1 MDSTEMDVE
10 FETPSKCL
18 ILLCLIWKFFKCIF
32 SHVTLVSLV
41 VAYCVLGAWAF
52 ERLESGHEKD
62 VKRSIKN
69 IRGNVTEKLWIM
81 TQSAEILIRK
91 NWTDDVVEKLRAFE
105 TDLLKKM
112 KKDGWDGSEEEDN
125 IQWTFAGAL
134 FYSIIVITTIGYGH
148 ISPKTP
154 NGKVVTIF
162 YAILGIPLMLLCL
175 SNIGDVM
182 ASSFRFLYWK
192 ICCYICTRPPKPR
205 RVRSSYLARGYSVR
219 QGSGR
224 AGSRPASLRRS
235 VRASHKST
243 DSALGNSGS
252 MPRSTHSETV
262 VATGEAHRFNPPRRY
277 DVDGN
282 FNDFT
287 KRSTL
292 ASSSGLPRQHH
303 LQSISPT
310 KHTYELPSTSTTPR
324 IITTNSRLSRSGTA
338 TSHNVP
344 GATQSLDRRLLFAPN
359 YVDDRTP
366 VFFNKYAIDDPLPA
380 VPRHHHN
387 YTDPENQNSLYDD
400 VNPSRPSIVTK
411 NRLKP
416 DNLAFSTLPRVERS
430 VITPRRCCSVDPSV
444 VASEPSPYLEV
455 SRPRRAVPTTGS
467 SIRRPRSNLSTIS
480 RTARREAPSP
490 RIMSPMGFAVH
501 RQTYADDIE
510 YDEYYMPVEDQ
521 TTKPVPIWLCVFL
534 VVSYILGGAVLFNEW
549 ESWIFLDSAYFCF
562 ITLTTIGFGDF
573 VPAHRLHAHQGIAL
587 CSLYLLFGI
596 ALLAMSFNLVQ
607 EEVIT
612 NVKSVAKR
620 LGIIKEDEDDEDD
633 AIDDDFDV
641 VNDDYDDGNAS
652 EYVDYHPSNHRGYSY
667 SHHDLEMS

>member
-1 MDSTEMDVE
+1 MDPTDMDAE

-41 VAYCVLGAWAF
+41 VAYCVLGAYAF
-52 ERLESGHEKD
+52 ERLESGYEKD
-62 VKRSIKN
+62 VKRSIKD

-112 KKDGWDGSEEEDN
+112 KKDGWDGSEEEDE

-192 ICCYICTRPPKPR
+192 ICCYVCTRPPKPR
-205 RVRSSYLARGYSVR
+205 RVRNSHLARGYSLR

-224 AGSRPASLRRS
+224 PGSRPASLRRS
-235 VRASHKST
+235 VRASHRST
-243 DSALGNSGS
+243 DSVLGHSGS
-252 MPRSTHSETV
+252 MARSTHSE
-262 VATGEAHRFNPPRRY
+262 ALAAGESHRFNPPRRY

-292 ASSSGLPRQHH
+292 PGSASPRH
-303 LQSISPT
+303 LQSISPMR
-310 KHTYELPSTSTTPR
+310 HAYDVPGTSTAPR
-324 IITTNSRLSRSGTA
+324 ILSSNSRRARSGTA
-338 TSHNVP
+338 TSHTP
-344 GATQSLDRRLLFAPN
+344 GTTQSLDRRLLFAPN
-359 YVDDRTP
+359 DIDDRTP
-366 VFFNKYAIDDPLPA
+366 VLFNKYALDEPSCL
-380 VPRHHHN
+380 PRHHPE
-387 YTDPENQNSLYDD
+387 TDNQNTGLYDD
-400 VNPSRPSIVTK
+400 VHPSRPSIATK
-411 NRLKP
+411 SRLKP
-416 DNLAFSTLPRVERS
+416 DNVVSSTLPRVERS
-430 VITPRRCCSVDPSV
+430 VITPRRCYSVDPSA

-455 SRPRRAVPTTGS
+455 SRPRRIPSGG
-467 SIRRPRSNLSTIS
+467 IRRPRSNLSSTS
-480 RTARREAPSP
+480 RTPRREAPSP

-501 RQTYADDIE
+501 RQVYADDIE
-510 YDEYYMPVEDQ
+510 YDEYLMPAEDQ
-521 TTKPVPIWLCVFL
+521 TIKPVPIWLCVFL

-573 VPAHRLHAHQGIAL
+573 VPAHKLNAHQGIAL

-620 LGIIKEDEDDEDD
+620 LGIIKEDEDDDEDD
-633 AIDDDFDV
+633 IDDNDV
-641 VNDDYDDGNAS
+641 DVINDEYEDGNYDC
-652 EYVDYHPSNHRGYSY
+652 EYAEYPGNHRGYSY
-667 SHHDLEMS
+667 GHHDLEMS